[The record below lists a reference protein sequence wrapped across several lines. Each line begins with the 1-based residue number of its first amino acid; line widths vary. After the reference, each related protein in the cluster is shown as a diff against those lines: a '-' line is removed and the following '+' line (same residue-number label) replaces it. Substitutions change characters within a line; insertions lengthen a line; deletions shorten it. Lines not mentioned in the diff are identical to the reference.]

1 MLRQVLWEA
10 CCWWDF
16 PDGCLNWHCLDWFK
30 GYLTC
35 CQSTRWMV
43 EEWFEG
49 FLCLQRQL
57 NAITIDLIINKEGFT
72 MTELIQR
79 VLPAVQKPARYTGGE
94 YNEIKKDLSDVRV
107 RVAFCFPDT
116 YEIGMSNVG
125 MRILYGVMNEMD
137 GVWCERVFAP
147 WGDME
152 AEMRKHNLPLW
163 ALESQDPI
171 RDFDMIAFT
180 IGYEMAYSNVLNMLN
195 LAGIP
200 LHAKDRHDLKG
211 IVFAGGVCTFNPE
224 PLADFFDFFS
234 LGEGEESTVEIVA
247 LYDRAKAEG
256 WTKDQFLGE
265 VAKIPGVYV
274 PSFYQHEYNPDGT
287 LSRIVP
293 LIGAPEKVTK
303 RVEDLDHAY
312 WPTKMIVPSTEIVH
326 DRANLEVF
334 RGCIRGCRFCQ
345 AGFSCRPVRK
355 KSPEVLYRQAVETM
369 EDSGHNEITLS
380 SLSTSD
386 YRGLKELTDELI
398 PYCESHKINLSVP
411 SLRADNFSR
420 ELMEKL
426 QTVRKSGLTF
436 APEAGTQRLRDVI
449 NKNLTEDEILNTCAQ
464 AFEGGWNNVKLY
476 FMLGLPT
483 ETDEDV
489 LGIAELVYKVIQ
501 KWKENATNKK
511 RGLRVHVATAYFVP
525 KPHTPFQWEKQIT
538 PEEYL
543 RRCRLLKGHFYSK
556 AITYDYHAPDLS
568 RLEAV
573 FARGDRRLGPVIEEA
588 VKNGAR
594 LDGWDEYFNYSY
606 WFDAM
611 NACGIDA
618 DFYTTRGFGDDEI
631 LPWDTVDVGVTK
643 RFLQLEKKR
652 AYEGRI
658 TPDCR
663 EGCAGCGA
671 NCLLKEVACDA

>member
-1 MLRQVLWEA
+1 M
-10 CCWWDF
+10 
-16 PDGCLNWHCLDWFK
+16 
-30 GYLTC
+30 T
-35 CQSTRWMV
+35 
-43 EEWFEG
+43 
-49 FLCLQRQL
+49 
-57 NAITIDLIINKEGFT
+57 DLKHRI
-72 MTELIQR
+72 
-79 VLPAVQKPARYTGGE
+79 LPTVQKPARYTGGE
-94 YNEIKKDLSDVRV
+94 WGEIKKKKRDIRV

-125 MRILYGVMNEMD
+125 MRILYGVMNNMD

-152 AEMRKHNLPLW
+152 EAMRTHGLPLW
-163 ALESQDPI
+163 ALESQDPVK
-171 RDFDMIAFT
+171 DFDMIAFT
-180 IGYEMAYSNVLNMLN
+180 IGYEMACSNILNMLN
-195 LAGIP
+195 LAGVP
-200 LHAKDRHDLKG
+200 LHSRDRHDLKN
-211 IVFAGGVCTFNPE
+211 IVFAGGVCAFNPE
-224 PLADFFDFFS
+224 PLAEYIDFFS
-234 LGEGEESTVEIVA
+234 LGEGEDISVEIVS

-256 WTKDQFLGE
+256 WSKDAFLRE
-265 VAKIPGVYV
+265 AAKIPGVYV
-274 PSFYQHEYNPDGT
+274 PSFYRHEYNEDGT
-287 LSRIVP
+287 LSAIVT
-293 LIGAPEKVTK
+293 LNGAPETVTK
-303 RVEDLDHAY
+303 RIIEDLDSAY
-312 WPTKMIVPSTEIVH
+312 YPTKMIVPSTEIVH

-355 KSPEVLYRQAVETM
+355 KSPEVLYKQAVEM
-369 EDSGHNEITLS
+369 LEDSGNNEITIS

-398 PYCESHKINLSVP
+398 PYCEQNKINLSVP

-464 AFEGGWNNVKLY
+464 AFSGGWNNVKLY

-501 KWKENATNKK
+501 IWKANASNKK

-525 KPHTPFQWEKQIT
+525 KPHTPFQWEPQIT
-538 PEEYL
+538 PQEYL
-543 RRCRLLKGHFYSK
+543 RRCKLLKSHFYSK
-556 AITYDYHAPDLS
+556 SIEYDYHSPDLS

-573 FARGDRRLGPVIEEA
+573 FARGDRRLGPVIENA
-588 VKNGAR
+588 VSRGAR
-594 LDGWDEYFNYSY
+594 LDGWDEYFNYAK

-611 NACGIDA
+611 EACGIDA
-618 DFYTTRGFGDDEI
+618 DFYTTRGYGEDEI
-631 LPWDTVDVGVTK
+631 LPWDTIDVGVSK
-643 RFLQLEKKR
+643 KFLKLERKQ
-652 AYEGRI
+652 AYAETV

-663 EGCAGCGA
+663 HGCAGCGA
-671 NCLLKEVACDA
+671 SCLLKEVECDA

>member
-1 MLRQVLWEA
+1 
-10 CCWWDF
+10 
-16 PDGCLNWHCLDWFK
+16 
-30 GYLTC
+30 
-35 CQSTRWMV
+35 
-43 EEWFEG
+43 
-49 FLCLQRQL
+49 
-57 NAITIDLIINKEGFT
+57 

-79 VLPAVQKPARYTGGE
+79 ILPTVQKPARYTGGE
-94 YNEIKKDLSDVRV
+94 FNEIRKDPADVRV

-152 AEMRKHNLPLW
+152 DAMRAHNLPLW
-163 ALESQDPI
+163 ALESQSPVK
-171 RDFDMIAFT
+171 DFDMVAFT
-180 IGYEMAYSNVLNMLN
+180 IGYEMAYSNVLNMMR

-256 WTKDQFLGE
+256 WSKEQYLNE

-274 PSFYQHEYNPDGT
+274 PSFYEHHYHEDGT
-287 LSRIVP
+287 LAAIVP
-293 LIGAPEKVTK
+293 LNGAPAKITK
-303 RVEDLDHAY
+303 RIIEDLDRAY

-355 KSPEVLYRQAVETM
+355 KSPDILYRQAM
-369 EDSGHNEITLS
+369 EMMENSGNNEITLS

-386 YRGLKELTDELI
+386 YRGLKELTDQMI
-398 PYCESHKINLSVP
+398 PYCEQNRINLSVP

-449 NKNLTEDEILNTCAQ
+449 NKNLTEDEILTTCAN

-489 LGIAELVYKVIQ
+489 LGIADLVYKVI
-501 KWKENATNKK
+501 KTWKEHASNKK
-511 RGLRVHVATAYFVP
+511 RAVRIHVATAYFVP

-538 PEEYL
+538 PDEYL

-556 AITYDYHAPDLS
+556 CIEYNYHAPDLS
-568 RLEAV
+568 RLEAI
-573 FARGDRRLGPVIEEA
+573 FARGDRRLAPVLEEA
-588 VKNGAR
+588 TLHGAK
-594 LDGWDEYFNYSY
+594 LDGWDEYFNYSI
-606 WFDAM
+606 WFDAI
-611 NACGIDA
+611 NKCGIDP
-618 DFYTTRGFGDDEI
+618 DFYTTRGYGEDEI
-631 LPWDTVDVGVTK
+631 LPWDTIDVGVGK
-643 RFLQLEKKR
+643 KFLLRERHR
-652 AYEGRI
+652 AQEGVV

-663 EGCAGCGA
+663 SGCAGCGA
-671 NCLLKEVACDA
+671 NKLLQEVACDA